1 MKKLALSFV
10 AALSVAGYAQAEM
23 PKTVRIGV
31 EAAYEPFA
39 SKSADG
45 KLIGFDIDMANALCA
60 QMKVKCVFV
69 EQDWKGIIPA
79 LNAKKYD
86 AIISSMSITDE
97 RKKAVDFTDKYYHTP
112 SRLIAKA
119 GSGNGAAAS
128 LKGKKIGVLKASI
141 QEKYA
146 HKYYAPAGAV
156 VVPYDNT
163 QQVYLDMNAGRLD
176 GTVADSV
183 EGSAGFL
190 KKPQGKDFAFV
201 GPVLAD
207 PAIFGQGAGIALR
220 KGDTALRDGFNGAIK
235 AIRANGTYK
244 KINDKYF
251 AFDAY
256 GA

>member
-1 MKKLALSFV
+1 MKKLAVSV
-10 AALSVAGYAQAEM
+10 ALALSCSGLALAEQ
-23 PKTVRIGV
+23 PKQIRIGV
-31 EAAYEPFA
+31 DATYEPFA

-45 KLIGFDIDMANALCA
+45 KLVGFDIDMANALCA
-60 QMKVKCVFV
+60 QMKAKCVFV

-119 GSGNGAAAS
+119 GSVKGTPDS
-128 LKGKKIGVLKASI
+128 LNGKKIGVLKAST

-146 HKYYAPAGAV
+146 QKYYAPAGAI

-163 QQVYLDMNAGRLD
+163 QQVYLDLNAGRLD

-183 EGSAGFL
+183 EGSTGFL
-190 KKPQGKDFAFV
+190 KKPEGKGFAFI

-207 PAIFGQGAGIALR
+207 QTIFGYGAGIALR
-220 KGDTALRDGFNGAIK
+220 KGDDALRNGFNGAIK

-244 KINDKYF
+244 KVNDKYF
-251 AFDAY
+251 NFDAY